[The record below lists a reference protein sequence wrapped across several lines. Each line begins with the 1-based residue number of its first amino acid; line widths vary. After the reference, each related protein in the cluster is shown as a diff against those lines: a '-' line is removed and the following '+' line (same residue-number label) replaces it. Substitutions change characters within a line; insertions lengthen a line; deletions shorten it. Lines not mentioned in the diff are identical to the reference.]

1 MTIPGACHRPTL
13 DHIVSNILS
22 SILARAALALLIL
35 FAVGGLIAPLT
46 FSAGIWLG
54 ILPFIGILGIASLG
68 QHLVVQQ
75 RGFDLSVAGVM
86 SLSAVV
92 ISSQLPLDASAAEVV
107 IYAIGVLVL
116 GTIIGVMNG
125 VLVSKFRIPPI
136 VTTIGMNAILVGFA
150 LYLSGNVPSSSP
162 QLLTDFANSRVWYL
176 PTPFVIMI
184 VISAITAFVMAKS
197 VIGRRFVAVGVSP
210 EASKALAISVSRYR
224 IGTYALAGFLF
235 SLAGL
240 LLAGYLTSPAV
251 QSGMPYM
258 LTTLAA
264 VIVGSNP
271 LNGDRGSI
279 LATMIGAVFL
289 SYLNQLVLVL
299 GFDYA
304 TQAVVQAVIVLA
316 GVAVPNFLSGN
327 AVSGKG
333 RVVPGH
339 SPAAVDAANSLLTL
353 RGVSKSFGPV
363 VALSDVSL
371 SVEPGRV
378 HAIVGENG
386 AGKSTM
392 INVMAGVFAPSGG
405 DVFLDG
411 KPVTGSSP
419 RTMRELG
426 ISVAYQHPTLPPDLT
441 VLECLQ
447 IVSEKFRGA
456 DGPAHAQALMDR
468 VATDALSVDPGTRVS
483 ELNIA
488 QRHVCEIVRAIATN
502 PRVLV
507 LDEPTE
513 PFREADVK
521 KLFALVRELRD
532 DGTAIIY
539 ISHRLHE
546 VEEIAD
552 RVSVLRDGRLIE
564 TRDRQDFSHDE
575 IINLIVGRALDQ
587 VFPPKRLEIDAGDA
601 LLSFQHYG
609 GARFN
614 DVSLDVQPG
623 EIVGLA
629 GVEGQGQRDF
639 IRALAGLDPSAHGT
653 VHIGGRPAT
662 IVTVQSARHHGIRFI
677 TDDRHLEGNFGSLS
691 IRENISL
698 GQLPALS
705 RGGVMSTGRELQL
718 ATGLR
723 DDLNIRSQ
731 SVEANINT
739 LSGGNQQKVLVSRET
754 AADPLVLLV
763 DEPTKGVDIGSRSEI
778 YHKLRAMAESGV
790 PVVVLSSDGVELE
803 GLCDR
808 VLVFSRGTV
817 ATELTGQDVTDEKI
831 TAANLQARGARKG
844 TYGAQSEAGS
854 WSWLKNKVQK
864 DGFAALALLVLSAIV
879 VIGTYGFNDRFLSPY
894 NLRVMGMFISVLALV
909 SAAQLLVILISE
921 IDLSVGPM
929 VGLTIVLASF
939 LTSDG
944 VGYGQ
949 TFAGVLA
956 ILLICTLIGALQGL
970 AVIWL
975 RLPSMV
981 VTLASFFGFQ
991 GVSLM
996 LRPTPAG
1003 PITENVADFLKI
1015 DVVGLP
1021 LVIILVALLLL
1032 GLERM
1037 LKISNLGR
1045 AIRAIGSDAPSAYRL
1060 GLNRDWLGPLVF
1072 AMAGF
1077 LTGLSGVV
1085 LSAEVGIGTATAGT
1099 NYTLMSI
1106 TAVVVGGA
1114 VIGGG
1119 RGSFVSVLLAAA
1131 LIQITWISTSFLRLG
1146 AEWQNWEIG
1155 IATLAAAALFSMT
1168 RKRA

>member
-1 MTIPGACHRPTL
+1 
-13 DHIVSNILS
+13 VSNILS
-22 SILARAALALLIL
+22 SILARATLALLIL
-35 FAVGGLIAPLT
+35 FGVGGLVAPLT

-92 ISSQLPLDASAAEVV
+92 ISSQLPLNAGIGEIA
-107 IYAIGVLVL
+107 IYALGVLAL
-116 GTIIGVMNG
+116 GAIVGTLNG
-125 VLVSKFRIPPI
+125 LLVSKFRIPPI
-136 VTTIGMNAILVGFA
+136 VTTVGMNAILVGFA

-162 QLLTDFANSRVWYL
+162 QLLTDFANGRVWFL
-176 PTPFVIMI
+176 PTPFALMI
-184 VISAITAFVMAKS
+184 VIAIITSFVMAKTA
-197 VIGRRFVAVGVSP
+197 IGRRFVAVGVSP
-210 EASKALAISVSRYR
+210 DASGALAISVSRYR

-304 TQAVVQAVIVLA
+304 TQSVVQAIIVLA

-327 AVSGKG
+327 ASSGTGSVVGKQSAPHE
-333 RVVPGH
+333 VVP
-339 SPAAVDAANSLLTL
+339 DRLLTL
-353 RGVSKSFGPV
+353 RNVSKSFGPV
-363 VALSDVSL
+363 TALTDVSV

-392 INVMAGVFAPSGG
+392 INVIAGVFAPSGG
-405 DVFLDG
+405 DVIFDG
-411 KPVTGSSP
+411 KPVAGSSP
-419 RTMRELG
+419 GMIRELG
-426 ISVAYQHPTLPPDLT
+426 ISVAYQHPTLPSHLT

-447 IVSEKFRGA
+447 IVSENFRGP
-456 DGPAHAQALMDR
+456 DGHTRAATLMDR
-468 VATDALSVDPGTRVS
+468 VATETLKVDPATPVS

-488 QRHVCEIVRAIATN
+488 QKHVCEIVRAIATD

-521 KLFALVRELRD
+521 KLFALIRELRD
-532 DGTAIIY
+532 AGTAVIY

-552 RVSVLRDGRLIE
+552 RVSVLRDGHLIE
-564 TRDRQDFSHDE
+564 TRNRRDFTHDE
-575 IINLIVGRALDQ
+575 IISLIVGRALDQ
-587 VFPPKRLEIDAGDA
+587 VFPHKRADINMGRAMLT
-601 LLSFQHYG
+601 LQHFS

-614 DVSLDVQPG
+614 NVSLDVRPG

-639 IRALAGLDPSAHGT
+639 IRALAGFDASAHGD
-653 VHIGGRPAT
+653 IRIDGQRAT
-662 IVTVQSARHHGIRFI
+662 IATVQTARRYGIRFV

-691 IRENISL
+691 IRENIAL
-698 GQLPALS
+698 GQLPELS
-705 RGGVMSTGRELQL
+705 HGGVMSAGREMQL
-718 ATGLR
+718 ANSLR
-723 DDLNIRSQ
+723 DDLNIRST
-731 SVEANINT
+731 SVEATINT

-754 AADPLVLLV
+754 AADPVVLLV
-763 DEPTKGVDIGSRSEI
+763 DEPTRGVDIGSRSEI
-778 YHKLRAMAESGV
+778 YHKLRAMSERGI
-790 PVVVLSSDGVELE
+790 PVIVLSSDGVELE

-808 VLVFSRGTV
+808 VLVFSRGMV
-817 ATELTGQDVTDEKI
+817 AAELTGQDVTDEKI
-831 TAANLQARGARKG
+831 TAASLKARGARRVAYEAKS
-844 TYGAQSEAGS
+844 GAGR
-854 WSWLKNKVQK
+854 WSWLEDRVRK
-864 DGFAALALLVLSAIV
+864 DSFAAFALLALCLIV
-879 VIGTYGFNDRFLSPY
+879 VVGTYAFNDRFLSSY
-894 NLRVMGMFISVLALV
+894 NLRVMGMFVSVLALV
-909 SAAQLLVILISE
+909 SAAQLLVILIGE

-939 LTSDG
+939 LTPDG
-944 VGYGQ
+944 VGYGH
-949 TFAGVLA
+949 TFGGALVILA
-956 ILLICTLIGALQGL
+956 ISAGIGALQGF

-991 GVSLM
+991 GISLM

-1003 PITENVADFLKI
+1003 PITENVADILKI
-1015 DVVGLP
+1015 NVFGLP

-1037 LKISNLGR
+1037 LTKSNLGR
-1045 AIRAIGSDAPSAYRL
+1045 AIRATGSDAPSAYRL
-1060 GLNRDWLGPLVF
+1060 GLNRDHLGPLVF
-1072 AMAGF
+1072 AISGF
-1077 LTGLSGVV
+1077 LTGLSGIV

-1119 RGSFVSVLLAAA
+1119 RGSFVSILLAAA

-1146 AEWQNWEIG
+1146 AEWQNWEVG
-1155 IATLAAAALFSMT
+1155 IATLAAAALFAMT
-1168 RKRA
+1168 RKTGR